1 MTIASRFGWSLWA
14 LVPVAVIAFHFGP
27 GQVLLARDKAM
38 TRYDVAL
45 QLELDAIETQ
55 RQAYTHHLTAID
67 ARRVTFLPNTTPE
80 DHARME
86 IAIKAERIA
95 YEQAADQ
102 WQQVADVY
110 EQVQEHLQDADQ
122 DTLARIR
129 WSKARAQVRSGAVW
143 DGAAELETLL
153 YELQALE
160 NDQQVALAR
169 ATREELGAAHYFG
182 AHLLRLEGKPASTW
196 RPEVAK
202 ARQHFRY
209 LAEAAA
215 REGADETVI
224 RALEDNVERA
234 INLEQMDFS
243 ELEGRPLPRQSP
255 RTGRGG
261 GPRPGQQP
269 GISQRPPGERDGRGA
284 SGVGPIGPGW

>member
-1 MTIASRFGWSLWA
+1 MTIFSRIGWTLWA
-14 LVPVAVIAFHFGP
+14 LVPVAIIAFHFGP

-45 QLELDAIETQ
+45 QLEHDAIEAQ
-55 RQAYTHHLTAID
+55 RTAYTHHLAAID
-67 ARRVTFLPNTTPE
+67 ARRAAFLPTATPE
-80 DHARME
+80 DLSRVEFALE
-86 IAIKAERIA
+86 AERMA

-102 WQQVADVY
+102 WQEVTNVY
-110 EQVQEHLQDADQ
+110 EQVQENLQDADQ

-153 YELQALE
+153 YELE
-160 NDQQVALAR
+160 SSEDDRQVPLAR
-169 ATREELGAAHYFG
+169 ATREELAAAHYFG
-182 AHLLRLEGKPASTW
+182 AHLLRLDGKPASTW
-196 RPEVAK
+196 RPEVTK

-215 REGADETVI
+215 QDGADESVV

-255 RTGRGG
+255 RTGRGS

-269 GISQRPPGERDGRGA
+269 GITQRPPGEQDGRGA
-284 SGVGPIGPGW
+284 SGVGPMGPGW

>member
-1 MTIASRFGWSLWA
+1 MTIASRIGWSLWA

-38 TRYDVAL
+38 TRYDFAL
-45 QLELDAIETQ
+45 QLELDAIEAQ
-55 RQAYTHHLTAID
+55 GHAYTHHLAAID
-67 ARRVTFLPNTTPE
+67 ARRATFLPTATPE
-80 DHARME
+80 DHVRME
-86 IAIKAERIA
+86 QAIEVERIA

-102 WQQVADVY
+102 WQEVADVY

-122 DTLARIR
+122 NTLARIR

-153 YELQALE
+153 YELESLE
-160 NDQQVALAR
+160 DDQQVALAR

-196 RPEVAK
+196 RPEVTK

-215 REGADETVI
+215 QDGAEASVI

-255 RTGRGG
+255 RGRRDD
-261 GPRPGQQP
+261 GPRPGQRP
-269 GISQRPPGERDGRGA
+269 GISQRPPGEQDGRGA
-284 SGVGPIGPGW
+284 SGVGPMGPGW